1 MAPGRKHASFQLR
14 SQSDNGVIIEL
25 TPLPV
30 CGCISLRLTLSGA
43 TLTSF
48 PMQPLLCASWAAREG
63 LKGSPWPSRHASCSP
78 DVGARPWKLHGET
91 CHICGIP
98 NLGGKPAL
106 LHCVVLMEEKVGAA
120 LVWIVLWEG
129 AQYDIHP
136 CPHPPLP
143 PEKAW
148 GSRESQG
155 WFSLCC
161 SYLDGVGG
169 WKFHIFSPRNFKTV
183 RTCATLLSF

>member
-25 TPLPV
+25 TPLPA
-30 CGCISLRLTLSGA
+30 CGRISLRPALSGA

-48 PMQPLLCASWAAREG
+48 PTQPLLCASWAAREG
-63 LKGSPWPSRHASCSP
+63 LKACQLQSWCLC
-78 DVGARPWKLHGET
+78 PWKLHGET

-106 LHCVVLMEEKVGAA
+106 LRCVVLMEERVGAA

-129 AQYDIHP
+129 AQSDIHP

-143 PEKAW
+143 PAKDW
-148 GSRESQG
+148 GSKESQG

-161 SYLDGVGG
+161 SYLDRVGS